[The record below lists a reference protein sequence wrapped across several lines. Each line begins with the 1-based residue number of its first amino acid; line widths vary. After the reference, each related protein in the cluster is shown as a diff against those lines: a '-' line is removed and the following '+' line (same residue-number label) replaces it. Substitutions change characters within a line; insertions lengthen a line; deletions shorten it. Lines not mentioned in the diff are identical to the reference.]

1 MAKNLCNSP
10 TPLFALI
17 LPMLLLN
24 YPLSSNAFSIG
35 VNYGALAD
43 NLPPPAQVAAFLKD
57 RTFIDRVKLFD
68 SNPDMIRAFAG
79 TGIALIIT
87 AANSDIPSLS
97 RLPGA
102 TSWVANNISPFYPAT
117 NISLIAVGN
126 EILATADRNL
136 IAHLVPAL
144 RSLSAA
150 LSAAGFHQIRVSTP
164 HSLGIL
170 SASEPPSSGR
180 FRRGYDRVI
189 FAPMLDFH
197 RKSKTPFVVNP
208 YPYFGYS
215 SRTLNYALFK
225 PNPGFFDPVTRINY
239 TNMFDAQMDAV
250 FSAMSRLGY
259 GDVQI
264 AVGESGWPSAGDPG
278 QVGIN
283 VEDAASYNGQLIQHV
298 TSGKGT
304 PLMPNRTFETYV
316 FSLFNEDLKPG
327 PTAERNFGLF
337 RPDFSPVYDVGVL
350 RGGSQF
356 WSLYAALKNGNVN
369 GMTNDKRCQG
379 GGPTPA
385 PTAASKWCVAAGGA
399 TEAALQANIDYAC
412 STAGVDCRPIQAGG
426 PCFDPN
432 TAQAHA
438 NYAMNAYYQFAGRHV
453 FNCDFGRTGVIVT
466 KNPSEYFRAF

>member
-1 MAKNLCNSP
+1 MAK
-10 TPLFALI
+10 TPYHSLTLFLTLSLTI
-17 LPMLLLN
+17 LLLV
-24 YPLSSNAFSIG
+24 YPLPSTSFSIG

-79 TGIALIIT
+79 TGIALTIT
-87 AANSDIPSLS
+87 APNSDILSLS
-97 RLPGA
+97 TLSGA
-102 TSWVANNISPFYPAT
+102 TTWLTNNVSPFYPAT

-126 EILATADRNL
+126 EVLATSDRNL

-215 SRTLNYALFK
+215 NRTLNYALFK
-225 PNPGFFDPVTRINY
+225 PNPGFFDPVTQINY
-239 TNMFDAQMDAV
+239 TNMFEAQMDAV
-250 FSAMSRLGY
+250 FSAMNRLGY
-259 GDVQI
+259 GDVEI
-264 AVGESGWPSAGDPG
+264 TVGESGWPSAGDAG
-278 QVGIN
+278 QVGVN
-283 VEDAASYNGQLIQHV
+283 VDDAAAYNGELIRHV

-337 RPDFSPVYDVGVL
+337 RPDFTPVYDAGVL
-350 RGGSQF
+350 RGG
-356 WSLYAALKNGNVN
+356 A
-369 GMTNDKRCQG
+369 QG

-385 PTAASKWCVAAGGA
+385 PTGTTEWCVATGGA
-399 TEAALQANIDYAC
+399 SEAALQANIDYAC
-412 STAGVDCRPIQAGG
+412 STAGVDCGPIQAGG
-426 PCFDPN
+426 PCFQPN

-438 NYAMNAYYQFAGRHV
+438 NYAMNAYYQFAGRHD

-466 KNPSEYFRAF
+466 NDPSNGDCNYST

>member
-1 MAKNLCNSP
+1 MARSIF
-10 TPLFALI
+10 TLFLSI
-17 LPMLLLN
+17 LLLN
-24 YPLSSNAFSIG
+24 HPFHSTSFSIG

-87 AANSDIPSLS
+87 APNSDILSLS
-97 RLPGA
+97 SLPGA
-102 TSWVANNISPFYPAT
+102 TAWVTSNISPFYPAT
-117 NISLIAVGN
+117 NISLVAVGN
-126 EILATADRNL
+126 EVLATADRNL

-150 LSAAGFHQIRVSTP
+150 LSAAGFRQIRVSTP

-225 PNPGFFDPVTRINY
+225 PNPGVFDPVTRINY
-239 TNMFDAQMDAV
+239 TNMFVAQMDAV

-259 GDVQI
+259 GDVEI
-264 AVGESGWPSAGDPG
+264 AVGETGWPSAGDPG
-278 QVGIN
+278 QIGVD

-304 PLMPNRTFETYV
+304 PLMPDRTFETYV

-337 RPDFSPVYDVGVL
+337 RPDLSPVYDAGIL
-350 RGGSQF
+350 RGGGQVSDSIF
-356 WSLYAALKNGNVN
+356 
-369 GMTNDKRCQG
+369 C
-379 GGPTPA
+379 
-385 PTAASKWCVAAGGA
+385 
-399 TEAALQANIDYAC
+399 
-412 STAGVDCRPIQAGG
+412 
-426 PCFDPN
+426 
-432 TAQAHA
+432 H
-438 NYAMNAYYQFAGRHV
+438 
-453 FNCDFGRTGVIVT
+453 
-466 KNPSEYFRAF
+466 PSIEL